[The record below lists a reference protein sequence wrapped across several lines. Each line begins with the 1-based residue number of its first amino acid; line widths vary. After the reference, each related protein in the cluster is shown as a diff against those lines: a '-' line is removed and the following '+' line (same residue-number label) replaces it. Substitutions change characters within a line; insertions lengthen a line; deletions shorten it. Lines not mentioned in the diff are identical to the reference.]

1 MAWFVLYTKPQ
12 QEKKVAITLEKIGIT
27 SYCPCV
33 VETKQWSDRIK
44 KVETPLLKSYVLV
57 QLEEKERARV
67 FEVPGVVRYLFW
79 LGKPAMVRDQEVA
92 TLRDWLNEE
101 EATVY
106 ATPWQLGAKIVL
118 ASGAFKGQEAM
129 VQSVKNSK
137 VELVLTSLGVKL
149 TLERASILVS

>member
-1 MAWFVLYTKPQ
+1 
-12 QEKKVAITLEKIGIT
+12 
-27 SYCPCV
+27 
-33 VETKQWSDRIK
+33 
-44 KVETPLLKSYVLV
+44 V

-79 LGKPAMVRDQEVA
+79 LGKQAMVRDQEVA

-129 VQSVKNSK
+129 VQSVKNTK